1 MTIDVNH
8 SCASAIPGVT
18 ACDSRRVSFRFALDR
33 QKLRTVRQRED
44 RYLLRSNLA
53 ASGPAQLWQFYLQL
67 VEVEAAFKSLKT
79 ELAT

>member
-1 MTIDVNH
+1 
-8 SCASAIPGVT
+8 
-18 ACDSRRVSFRFALDR
+18 VSFRFALDR

-53 ASGPAQLWQFYLQL
+53 ASGPAQLWQFYFQP